1 MVKNKGEK
9 LLVCGAGF
17 SKELLINASI
27 INRGLEIVKYT
38 GCKIQ
43 SLIKESWW
51 LSINRIIE
59 LGAMIYIIKLKR
71 FIVKVIIVCLSLI
84 L

>member
-38 GCKIQ
+38 GRKI
-43 SLIKESWW
+43 
-51 LSINRIIE
+51 
-59 LGAMIYIIKLKR
+59 
-71 FIVKVIIVCLSLI
+71 
-84 L
+84 